1 MTSDDARAL
10 PTLGARLARHVLVPL
25 AVVWLLG
32 TAFAIGLAM
41 MLTESSFD
49 RSLLDDAL
57 GLAASVTKEDGQLRV
72 DLGSAELKALLYDQ
86 TETHHFAVRTPDGR
100 LVAGDPAVVARR
112 PGPQRSFEFV
122 DIAYETQTLRA
133 VVLHREQPA
142 PFDLVLAQTTGDR
155 AALSRLLLLYS
166 VLPQALLL
174 LLLGGWLRR
183 AIAADVRPI
192 VALQDELNRR
202 GPSDLQPLAVAATT
216 RDVATLAHATD
227 ALMTRLSHAIRAQ
240 REFSGNLA
248 HELRTPLAGIRALA
262 EFGLASRDPAV
273 WREQLQR
280 IVGSEDRASHLVDQ
294 LLALA
299 LADEAGVAPTPADV
313 ALDDL
318 VRRVLLQAL
327 PRADAAGVDLGAQG
341 IDERVVVCGDAGLL
355 EGALGNLVDNALRH
369 GRPRDGTPPR
379 VTVEVTRRGARV
391 VLAVVDNGP
400 GIDEAEHT
408 RLTGRWQQGVDGL
421 RLGGGAGLGL
431 YIVARYAGLLGA
443 DLTIGGGTDGRGA
456 RVALAL
462 PERPADSPV
471 NAP

>member
-1 MTSDDARAL
+1 MTAGDASAL
-10 PTLGARLARHVLVPL
+10 PSLSARLARHVLVPL

-32 TAFAIGLAM
+32 TTFAIGLAM
-41 MLTESSFD
+41 TLTESSFD

-57 GLAASVTKEDGQLRV
+57 GLAASVTREDGQLRI
-72 DLGSAELKALLYDQ
+72 DLGSSELKALLYDQ
-86 TETHHFAVRTPDGR
+86 SETVRFALRTPDGR
-100 LVAGDPAVVARR
+100 LVAGDAAVVAQRAH
-112 PGPQRSFEFV
+112 PGRSFEFV
-122 DIAYETQTLRA
+122 DIPYETQMLRA
-133 VVLHREQPA
+133 VALHREHPA
-142 PFDLVLAQTTGDR
+142 PFELVLARTTSDR

-183 AIAADVRPI
+183 AIRGDLQPL

-202 GPSDLQPLAVAATT
+202 GASDLQPLAVTATT
-216 RDVATLAHATD
+216 RDVATLANATD
-227 ALMTRLSHAIRAQ
+227 ALMTRLSRAIRAQ

-262 EFGLASRDPAV
+262 EFGLGSREPAV
-273 WREQLQR
+273 WREQLRR
-280 IVGSEDRASHLVDQ
+280 IVNSEDRASHLVDQ

-299 LADEAGVAPTPADV
+299 LADEAGVAPAPVDV

-341 IDERVVVCGDAGLL
+341 IDEPVVVRGDAGLL
-355 EGALGNLVDNALRH
+355 EGALGNLVDNALRY
-369 GRPRDGTPPR
+369 GKPPDGAPAR
-379 VTVEVTRRGARV
+379 VTVDVSRDGART

-400 GIDEAEHT
+400 GIDDAERV
-408 RLTGRWQQGVDGL
+408 RLTERWRQGVDGV
-421 RLGGGAGLGL
+421 RLGAGSGLGL
-431 YIVARYAGLLGA
+431 YIVARCAGLLGA
-443 DLTIGGGTDGRGA
+443 ELAIERAPGGRGT

-462 PERPADSPV
+462 PDRPAASPG